1 VCTAVFVQHL
11 SSELGLSS
19 RNLIVAKEDSYDS
32 VVALLDAL
40 ADSCDANA
48 AKSRWLLDRQHP
60 DIHQKHFL
68 EVATRVASFAPGY
81 DAATTIELAK
91 KQLAEHEKLNL
102 PGFSGSIANELGNVR
117 FEGEGD
123 AALQALQAFADY
135 LACDQRMRA
144 AAGSANPG
152 SASVPPAAKPL
163 SAKTASAAAPPASKS
178 AIAGVTPASKS
189 ANASVSPASKSFE
202 LATRIGLGY
211 DPNSSNYFFSKYE
224 DALGRTLNINQEH
237 LNFAVEKAIAE
248 LNGLVTGSL
257 LLSLLII
264 ICTYLGLLPR
274 IEEYQTKAYLHR
286 RH

>member
-1 VCTAVFVQHL
+1 
-11 SSELGLSS
+11 
-19 RNLIVAKEDSYDS
+19 
-32 VVALLDAL
+32 
-40 ADSCDANA
+40 
-48 AKSRWLLDRQHP
+48 
-60 DIHQKHFL
+60 
-68 EVATRVASFAPGY
+68 VASFAPGY
-81 DAATTIELAK
+81 HSATTIELAK

-117 FEGEGD
+117 FDGEGD

-144 AAGSANPG
+144 AAASTNPG
-152 SASVPPAAKPL
+152 SASVPPAAKP
-163 SAKTASAAAPPASKS
+163 ASANTTSTAVLPASKS
-178 AIAGVTPASKS
+178 ASAKPAS
-189 ANASVSPASKSFE
+189 AAVAPASKSFE